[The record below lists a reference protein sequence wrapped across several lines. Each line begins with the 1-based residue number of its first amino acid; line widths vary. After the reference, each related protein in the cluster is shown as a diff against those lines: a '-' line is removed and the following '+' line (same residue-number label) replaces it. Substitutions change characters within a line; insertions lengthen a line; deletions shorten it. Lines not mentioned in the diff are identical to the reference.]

1 MSFLM
6 SIVANE
12 LQQSAEK
19 LRDELSILNLGH
31 QVRNT
36 GMYITHDGESKIIV
50 HGTIS
55 NKAYVPKKYDGWEV
69 RFVEWD
75 EKQSLDIDEQLDLYI

>member
-1 MSFLM
+1 
-6 SIVANE
+6 
-12 LQQSAEK
+12 
-19 LRDELSILNLGH
+19 
-31 QVRNT
+31 
-36 GMYITHDGESKIIV
+36 MYITHDGESKIIV

-75 EKQSLDIDEQLDLYI
+75 EKQSLDIDEQLDLFI